1 MVQEGNWMVHHLS
14 EELAQ
19 LMLIQEIIDTHP
31 AHPLLIITLIQFHI
45 NLRILILNHAAD
57 LLEERA

>member
-1 MVQEGNWMVHHLS
+1 MVQEENWMVHHLS

-19 LMLIQEIIDTHP
+19 LILLQETIDTHP
-31 AHPLLIITLIQFHI
+31 AHPLLILTLIHLHI
-45 NLRILILNHAAD
+45 RTLSYAAD